1 MKRLLTG
8 LVVMLV
14 IAVAAVF
21 MVMQNHKNAYSAKIS
36 GHSEC
41 ASANKAQPSSVDLS
55 GKVLETMD
63 SGGYTYVL
71 LETASGEKWVAA
83 PKIQVEVGRSLSF
96 APGMVMADF
105 KSETLNRTFSEIV
118 FSSGLSGEATPGAAP
133 VAGECPGGH
142 GSEGENAALS
152 GGAAMGGMAGSM
164 TGMGSMKSSGRITVP
179 PLDLAIE
186 KAEGQNAFTVAELFA
201 RAAELNQQK
210 ITVRGKVVKVSS
222 HIMGKNWVHLQDGS
236 GVPENGTHDL
246 VLTTQQQPVV
256 GEILVAAGTLSAD
269 KDFGSGYRYD
279 VIIEET
285 EFK

>member
-21 MVMQNHKNAYSAKIS
+21 MVMQNHKNAHSAKIA
-36 GHSEC
+36 GHSEYE
-41 ASANKAQPSSVDLS
+41 SAKKAQPSSAALS

-71 LETASGEKWVAA
+71 LETASGERWVAV
-83 PKIQVEVGRSLSF
+83 PQIQVEVGRTLSL

-118 FSSGLSGEATPGAAP
+118 FSSGLSGDPTPGAAL
-133 VAGECPGGH
+133 VAGECPGGY
-142 GSEGENAALS
+142 GGEGGNAGLQ
-152 GGAAMGGMAGSM
+152 GGAAEGMASGM
-164 TGMGSMKSSGRITVP
+164 TGMGSMKSSGRVTVP

-201 RAAELNQQK
+201 RATELSQRQ

-222 HIMGKNWVHLQDGS
+222 NIMGKNWVHLQDGS
-236 GVPENGTHDL
+236 GVPEKGTHDL

-256 GEILVAAGTLSAD
+256 GEILVAVGILSAD

-285 EFK
+285 EFR